1 VQSMD
6 LMQARAGASA
16 SQRFNEFAWRVKNLV
31 RPMGMLALGAP
42 CQLMGTGM
50 MFDWRWISSAPLA
63 SGHLAEDMQLG
74 VHLALRDAW
83 PQFEP
88 RALVTSNFPLSDE
101 AAKGQKKRWEH
112 GHMATLRLAVPRLLG
127 HGLFRLKPASLAMGL
142 DLTVPPLALLLT
154 MVMGLA
160 MGDLLVALIW
170 QWWLPLAVSV
180 GLLAL
185 YAMAIGKAWWQF
197 GEGTLT
203 GKELALAPWMA
214 LRKIPLYLGYLIK
227 GQTSW
232 TRAKRDD
239 ETH

>member
-1 VQSMD
+1 
-6 LMQARAGASA
+6 
-16 SQRFNEFAWRVKNLV
+16 
-31 RPMGMLALGAP
+31 
-42 CQLMGTGM
+42 
-50 MFDWRWISSAPLA
+50 
-63 SGHLAEDMQLG
+63 
-74 VHLALRDAW
+74 
-83 PQFEP
+83 
-88 RALVTSNFPLSDE
+88 
-101 AAKGQKKRWEH
+101 
-112 GHMATLRLAVPRLLG
+112 VPKLLG
-127 HGLFRLKPASLAMGL
+127 HGLRRMKPASLAMGL

-154 MVMGLA
+154 MAMGLA
-160 MGDLLVALIW
+160 MWDLLVGLIW

-203 GKELALAPWMA
+203 GKELLMAPWMA
-214 LRKIPLYLGYLIK
+214 LRKIPLYLGYLTK